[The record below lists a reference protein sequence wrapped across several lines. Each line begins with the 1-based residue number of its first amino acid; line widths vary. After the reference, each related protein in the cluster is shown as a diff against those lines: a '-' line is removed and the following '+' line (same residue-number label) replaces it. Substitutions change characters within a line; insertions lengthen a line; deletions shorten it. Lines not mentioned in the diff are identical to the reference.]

1 MDTKI
6 WNPCY
11 GDREGGET
19 WRRKGALNSRRSK
32 RRLSS
37 WMGQAAKKQGRTE
50 PVRNIFL
57 WACRILGAW
66 AWVCEAWGGGLGIGG
81 LRGHTAT

>member
-32 RRLSS
+32 SRLSS

-57 WACRILGAW
+57 WDWRILGP
-66 AWVCEAWGGGLGIGG
+66 GLGCVKLGG
-81 LRGHTAT
+81 APGNWRP